1 MTINPINASLKNELM
16 KKFLLPALLLAVL
29 ASCNKKM
36 EFPDYEYQTVYF
48 AYQYPVRT
56 ITFGEDIFDTQLDNQ
71 KKCKIMATTGG
82 VYYSKKDVTIGITV
96 DNALLGNGL
105 KFDPTGAEIKS
116 MPTNY
121 YSLAANQIVIPEG
134 SLTGGVEVQLTD
146 AFFNDPLAIK
156 NTYVIPIRMS
166 SKGNVDSILAGK
178 DFMLYAVKYVNPWHG
193 NYLRRGKDV
202 ISGSVN
208 QTNIRHKQYVEDD
221 EVNKLSTRSMKEV
234 EFPLV
239 YKAPNGTNINC
250 MLLLT
255 FDDAGNCSVSSATSN
270 ITASGNGKFV
280 KRGEKNSW
288 GSKDRDAL
296 YLNYEINLTDMKV
309 ASTDTLV
316 LRDRGVTM
324 ETFTPVVK

>member
-1 MTINPINASLKNELM
+1 M
-16 KKFLLPALLLAVL
+16 KKFLLPALLIGVL
-29 ASCNKKM
+29 ASCNKKI
-36 EFPDYEYQTVYF
+36 EFPDYGYQTVYF

-82 VYYSKKDVTIGITV
+82 VYYSKKDVTIGISV

-105 KFDPTGAEIKS
+105 KFGPTGAEIKA
-116 MPTNY
+116 MPANY
-121 YSLAANQIVIPEG
+121 YSLASNQIVIPEG

-146 AFFNDPLAIK
+146 AFFNDPLSIK
-156 NTYVIPIRMS
+156 NTYVLPVRMS

-178 DFMLYAVKYVNPWHG
+178 DFILYAVKYVNPWHG

-202 ISGSVN
+202 ISGSVA
-208 QTNIRHKQYVEDD
+208 QTNIRHKPFVEDD

-250 MLLLT
+250 TLLLT
-255 FDDAGNCSVSSATSN
+255 FDDAGNCSVSSVTN
-270 ITASGNGKFV
+270 GFTASGNGKFV

-288 GSKDRDAL
+288 GSKDRDAI

-309 ASTDTLV
+309 TSTDTLV

-324 ETFTPVVK
+324 ETFTPVAK